1 MTHKARIWPDALVQ
15 AVVRGIQKERNFQH
29 RQREGAWLD
38 VIQESGSE
46 GQEEEAE
53 EIYAAEDAESE
64 DPQEEDEEEDEE
76 TMEDAQRRKEDQA
89 RGDRLSHEQKALVNR
104 LHLNMGH
111 LPMDRMVVM
120 LKAANAKE
128 SVLRYVKEEFKCE
141 HCMRQRREISRRP
154 AAFPRTFEFNRI
166 IGVDTFFVKW
176 KGKSIPFLN
185 VVDHGSNWQTVVMTR
200 PVGGDTQEPSGG
212 NPVLGQAVRSARDG
226 DQRWWHGVPRQIRAR
241 TRTAD
246 LPSSGHRPGVPV
258 AERESRTPRPVAQR
272 STSAGDSG
280 GIGSGDGPQRP

>member
-1 MTHKARIWPDALVQ
+1 MSRALKVP
-15 AVVRGIQKERNFQH
+15 
-29 RQREGAWLD
+29 REGRDHWKSVENSPLLLRVHELPRD
-38 VIQESGSE
+38 QSYVPSSNDPE
-46 GQEEEAE
+46 GCGGE
-53 EIYAAEDAESE
+53 
-64 DPQEEDEEEDEE
+64 
-76 TMEDAQRRKEDQA
+76 
-89 RGDRLSHEQKALVNR
+89 V
-104 LHLNMGH
+104 NMGH

-212 NPVLGQAVRSARDG
+212 NPTSAET
-226 DQRWWHGVPRQIRAR
+226 WHHFTRCWIRPFGVPEMVISDGGMEFRDRFERGLEQLGCHRGR
-241 TRTAD
+241 T
-246 LPSSGHRPGVPV
+246 G
-258 AERESRTPRPVAQR
+258 E
-272 STSAGDSG
+272 
-280 GIGSGDGPQRP
+280 